1 MLVIILRV
9 TRRGRASL
17 PAKGGSA
24 PVGSALEDR
33 HLRVFLRRPFLL
45 FRRESWPRLGESVT
59 SPGGVGSCQEVSG
72 SGLRTCDYN
81 VMTWANVTTAGI

>member
-9 TRRGRASL
+9 TRRGRDSL